1 MKKAV
6 MVMLM
11 VLVYFSFGNSVMAAS
26 SQNDY
31 EKVLE
36 SIAKTNQDIDEKVR
50 KAVEEA
56 DKLNESFL
64 SDVREVEEGKEVVK
78 LKEEKEK
85 KLEEM
90 KAEHDEKKHE
100 KLKKN
105 LSDIENRIAE
115 KQAEID
121 NEMTLIQDEI
131 EALSFEKMISA
142 NDKDNKEK
150 EKVNKKLDKL
160 YEKLHKRSD
169 KMNGISQK
177 YQKDLD
183 VVITKVYD
191 DTLKMS
197 QETIEKAA
205 EKGVIAE
212 CSWKH
217 VRFAD
222 RWVWID
228 PIRVVGIY

>member
-115 KQAEID
+115 KQAEIE
-121 NEMTLIQDEI
+121 NEITLIQEEI
-131 EALSFEKMISA
+131 EALSFEKMNSS
-142 NDKDNKEK
+142 NDKEK
-150 EKVNKKLDKL
+150 EKVDKKLDKL
-160 YEKLHKRSD
+160 YEKLNKRSN

-228 PIRVVGIY
+228 PIRVVGYY

>member
-64 SDVREVEEGKEVVK
+64 SDVREVEEGKEVLKLQEEREKK
-78 LKEEKEK
+78 LKEMKQVEHDKK
-85 KLEEM
+85 KLE
-90 KAEHDEKKHE
+90 KIQA
-100 KLKKN
+100 KLEE
-105 LSDIENRIAE
+105 IENRITE

-121 NEMTLIQDEI
+121 KEITLIQEEI
-131 EALSFEKMISA
+131 AAIAFEKMSSSNA
-142 NDKDNKEK
+142 KEK
-150 EKVNKKLDKL
+150 EKLNKKMAKL
-160 YEKLHKRSD
+160 KEKLSKRSD
-169 KMNGISQK
+169 KMEGITDK

-183 VVITKVYD
+183 GVITKVYD
-191 DTLKMS
+191 DTFKMS
-197 QETIEKAA
+197 QETIKKAA
-205 EKGVIAE
+205 EKGVMAE
-212 CSWKH
+212 CSWKY

-228 PIRVVGIY
+228 PIRVVGFYKG